1 MNNLV
6 LVVLS
11 SLPIPTAGV
20 RSGTE
25 QSLISRGRQIKSLDL
40 PASSVMKNMTLPPS
54 NSIPG
59 TRAANEI
66 RMQGDAKAMMGKM
79 ELPNGQVESQFNANG
94 FPSRSSII
102 LELRIPTS
110 LQTIQAS
117 RHGPLSAFLD
127 KVQNELC
134 KVGKLSN
141 DRLQLLGIRG
151 EYTRVPVNESGT
163 SVLQKSDTETK
174 FPPQILTDQK
184 VFPTTI
190 MTDHESMPLGYG
202 SLSSQYHHNQ
212 FETMADQHVI
222 VELEILPG
230 GHTLDATPGSIFKLW
245 KTQIM
250 NPGGSL
256 LRGPLGQVLK
266 GASIERPPV
275 SMSTKP
281 VFVNAFKKSDKSL
294 AVPPYTP
301 HLALACFIWSTF

>member
-25 QSLISRGRQIKSLDL
+25 QSLISRGRQAKSHDL
-40 PASSVMKNMTLPPS
+40 PASSVMKDMTLPPS

-59 TRAANEI
+59 TFIHSTRAANEI

-79 ELPNGQVESQFNANG
+79 ELPDGQVESRLG

-117 RHGPLSAFLD
+117 KHGPLSAFLD
-127 KVQNELC
+127 KVQNEFC

-163 SVLQKSDTETK
+163 SVLQNA
-174 FPPQILTDQK
+174 FPPTIMTERFLNA
-184 VFPTTI
+184 FPTTI

-202 SLSSQYHHNQ
+202 SLNSQYHHNQ

-230 GHTLDATPGSIFKLW
+230 GHTLDATPESIFKSW

-281 VFVNAFKKSDKSL
+281 VFVNAFKKSDESL

-301 HLALACFIWSTF
+301 HLALACFIWSAF